1 MTNSEFFDALESLLD
16 AQAEGREEESLQA
29 LQWLDT
35 VFHPSDYD
43 FSEHC
48 EKYGLLQEDMEEG
61 YWNRLAD
68 RKSLSGD
75 YVLRMEAGLISSSP
89 SKPFSLQY
97 RYRIETTEGKT
108 LSICS
113 DFLEAVENLKTL
125 LQAEET
131 SPLENIPFLQS

>member
-1 MTNSEFFDALESLLD
+1 MINSEFLDALEVLLD
-16 AQAEGREEESLQA
+16 AQTEGREEESLQA

-35 VFHPSDYD
+35 AFHPSSEG
-43 FSEHC
+43 FLEHC
-48 EKYGLLQEDMEEG
+48 QKHGLLQEEMEEG
-61 YWNRLAD
+61 YWNRLVE
-68 RKSLSGD
+68 RKSLSAQ

>member
-1 MTNSEFFDALESLLD
+1 MTNSEFIGELERLLD
-16 AQAEGREEESLQA
+16 AQAEGKEEESLHS
-29 LQWLDT
+29 LQWLNT
-35 VFHPSDYD
+35 ALHPSEYD
-43 FSEHC
+43 FASHC
-48 EKYGLLQEDMEEG
+48 EKYGLLQEDFEPG

-113 DFLEAVENLKTL
+113 DFLEAVESLKAL
-125 LQAEET
+125 LQCSE
-131 SPLENIPFLQS
+131 QSLHS